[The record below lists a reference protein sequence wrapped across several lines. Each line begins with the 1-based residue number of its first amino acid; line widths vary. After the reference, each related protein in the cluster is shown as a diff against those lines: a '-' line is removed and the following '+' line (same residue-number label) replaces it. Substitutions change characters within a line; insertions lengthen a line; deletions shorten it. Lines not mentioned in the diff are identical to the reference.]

1 MTIEERMEIIRN
13 KARKNKEE
21 EANKLSAEDAKR
33 NKLILQIKN
42 LHDRINSLLIL
53 ANECDING
61 IKIPQDGYYY
71 SRYNSAKEFGYDAEF
86 IAEGIRHHVGFIN
99 GGKYEWV
106 GIKNG
111 GACGVYDFYTN
122 GSEVFSIHQSTKAK
136 AEPRICDMEQFL
148 EEFPVFE
155 KAFYNW
161 IDNLQWE

>member
-13 KARKNKEE
+13 KAKKNKEE

-53 ANECDING
+53 ANECDTNG
-61 IKIPQDGYYY
+61 INIPQDGYYY
-71 SRYNSAKEFGYDAEF
+71 RRYNSAKEFGYDAEF

-122 GSEVFSIHQSTKAK
+122 GSDVFSIHQSTRAK
-136 AEPRICDMEQFL
+136 AEPRIRDMEKFL

-161 IDNLQWE
+161 IDSLQ